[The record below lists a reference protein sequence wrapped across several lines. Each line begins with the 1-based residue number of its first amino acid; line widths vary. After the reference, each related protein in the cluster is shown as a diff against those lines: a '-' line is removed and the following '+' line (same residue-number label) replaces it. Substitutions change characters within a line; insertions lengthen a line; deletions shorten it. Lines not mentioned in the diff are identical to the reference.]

1 MEEVVRAPSFLIDDS
16 LWVKF
21 NAELRAACHWC
32 THHHTT
38 TPAEAAKQLERGEG
52 WPRDWISRKVKNST
66 RQFGGLFICPAPDC
80 PGHANTKG
88 ERRRRWFCRFC
99 INRHLGVDLKSFFQL
114 DEGQGKWVQVPSL
127 ICWHCQA
134 KLGSAVCINCPQ
146 KHTKRAKRLRDG
158 QGLILERALL
168 TGHHPQV
175 GGSSGMSV
183 GLLGAAAGDVSY
195 DGASSEAREHM
206 VDGQSMDE
214 SNFGAGEGQGRLSLL
229 HGAHGA
235 ELRFISGP
243 GPGPDPDPG
252 PGPGPGPSPSPGP
265 GPGPSQQQ
273 RAFFAKKGV
282 LCRDSQASVVPF
294 FIDYLN
300 ASCTPFHATA
310 EARRHLLEAGF
321 EQLGECDEWE
331 LQPGGRYFFTRNM
344 SSIFAFAI
352 GRKYKPGGGFNVVAA
367 HTDSPCPKIKPV
379 SAAVT
384 GGFLRVR
391 VHAYGMGL
399 WQTWFD
405 RDLSIAGRVLRRKK
419 NGDLAHELVRVRRP
433 VLRIPTSDFHLD
445 RSGSSELLKQD
456 MESQLAPVLATQIEA
471 ELTMSAESD
480 SSMPVGN
487 DSGVFYA
494 SHDVHHPVL
503 LQVGS
508 DAGQNVGPQTMYQ
521 AMTRIAR
528 WLARDSKSEGVVE
541 RSIRRSFIVSADMAY
556 ALHPNHA
563 DSQMHSHQP
572 RLQDGIVIKHHPL
585 QSNSTDTVSAFLFR
599 EVAKRNCIPTQSFA
613 VMSDMGCCST
623 VNPLIAAGYGFRIV
637 DCGLPQLSMHSVREM
652 CGTEDIDSAFRHF
665 KAFFQDIVSL
675 DEQLRVDS

>member
-1 MEEVVRAPSFLIDDS
+1 
-16 LWVKF
+16 
-21 NAELRAACHWC
+21 
-32 THHHTT
+32 
-38 TPAEAAKQLERGEG
+38 
-52 WPRDWISRKVKNST
+52 
-66 RQFGGLFICPAPDC
+66 
-80 PGHANTKG
+80 
-88 ERRRRWFCRFC
+88 
-99 INRHLGVDLKSFFQL
+99 
-114 DEGQGKWVQVPSL
+114 
-127 ICWHCQA
+127 
-134 KLGSAVCINCPQ
+134 
-146 KHTKRAKRLRDG
+146 
-158 QGLILERALL
+158 
-168 TGHHPQV
+168 
-175 GGSSGMSV
+175 
-183 GLLGAAAGDVSY
+183 
-195 DGASSEAREHM
+195 
-206 VDGQSMDE
+206 
-214 SNFGAGEGQGRLSLL
+214 
-229 HGAHGA
+229 
-235 ELRFISGP
+235 
-243 GPGPDPDPG
+243 
-252 PGPGPGPSPSPGP
+252 
-265 GPGPSQQQ
+265 
-273 RAFFAKKGV
+273 
-282 LCRDSQASVVPF
+282 
-294 FIDYLN
+294 
-300 ASCTPFHATA
+300 
-310 EARRHLLEAGF
+310 
-321 EQLGECDEWE
+321 
-331 LQPGGRYFFTRNM
+331 M

-503 LQVGS
+503 LQVLANELQCEVSEIADFELSIYDTQAACVGGAKEEFVFSGRLDNLASSFCALWALLATCSDSMSLIEESSIRMVALYDNGEVGS